1 MYAETDRFSRV
12 CYRSILVIEVF
23 KPIMKPSN
31 LEDDFFSKS
40 SFTLRRNKQQEV
52 VLPGVGGFGL
62 GLLPPPQPK
71 TKTTKKIKKMFK
83 IFVINLRQRK
93 VVH

>member
-1 MYAETDRFSRV
+1 M
-12 CYRSILVIEVF
+12 IEVF
-23 KPIMKPSN
+23 KLIMKPSN

-62 GLLPPPQPK
+62 GLLPPP
-71 TKTTKKIKKMFK
+71 
-83 IFVINLRQRK
+83 
-93 VVH
+93 

>member
-1 MYAETDRFSRV
+1 
-12 CYRSILVIEVF
+12 
-23 KPIMKPSN
+23 MKTI
-31 LEDDFFSKS
+31 FFLNPVSHYGEIN
-40 SFTLRRNKQQEV
+40 NKKNF
-52 VLPGVGGFGL
+52 LPGVGGFGL

>member
-23 KPIMKPSN
+23 KLIMKPSN

-83 IFVINLRQRK
+83 IFIINLRQRK

>member
-1 MYAETDRFSRV
+1 M
-12 CYRSILVIEVF
+12 IEVF
-23 KPIMKPSN
+23 KLIMKPSN
-31 LEDDFFSKS
+31 LEDNFFFSKS

>member
-1 MYAETDRFSRV
+1 M
-12 CYRSILVIEVF
+12 IEVF
-23 KPIMKPSN
+23 KLIMKPSN
-31 LEDDFFSKS
+31 LEDDFFSKP

-71 TKTTKKIKKMFK
+71 TKTTKKIKKIFK